1 MVRENDHRTSAVKSI
16 EKHLKQSK
24 KAIVREMLA
33 KARRIR
39 KKGTLSLPIGA
50 LIQNADSNSKT
61 PKLKMFAVTNH
72 PSSNGGSRVTKA
84 SMPSDKH
91 FANTEL
97 LSSIQEVANFV
108 ASYFRSVSGE
118 LSLHQC
124 EPVKTPCGKTRLS
137 GRISYFETHSFTD
150 SNRVAR
156 EFFLHLGFAAL
167 GSVRAV
173 RTTASIRSKI
183 WHQLRH
189 ALREGALSDDSPDPT
204 LPGCWRPDC
213 GCPD

>member
-1 MVRENDHRTSAVKSI
+1 M
-16 EKHLKQSK
+16 
-24 KAIVREMLA
+24 
-33 KARRIR
+33 
-39 KKGTLSLPIGA
+39 IGA
-50 LIQNADSNSKT
+50 RVHLIGA
-61 PKLKMFAVTNH
+61 P
-72 PSSNGGSRVTKA
+72 RVTQP

-91 FANTEL
+91 FANAEL

-189 ALREGALSDDSPDPT
+189 ALREGALSDDRQIFVLTMNDGELRIESVVDGSRAVLHGRAIYKPAFVASPARFRNAP
-204 LPGCWRPDC
+204 
-213 GCPD
+213 